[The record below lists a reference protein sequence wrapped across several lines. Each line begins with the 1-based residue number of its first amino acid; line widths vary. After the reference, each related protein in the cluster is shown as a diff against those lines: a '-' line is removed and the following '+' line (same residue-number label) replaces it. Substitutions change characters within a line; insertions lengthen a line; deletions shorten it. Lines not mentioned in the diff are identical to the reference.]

1 MIQSSNYIKS
11 SSRASFAASMTSMP
25 VPKPTMGLQVAA
37 VHLNLLKVLY
47 LRKHIGNCG
56 GVQGPVLS
64 IPTGTRQLTILW
76 SVQGAGNHT
85 KFTIN
90 RCRSLLEGLL
100 IIGELEGSHCH
111 RVGYFSFQLRSFLA
125 LWYAMSTSDHCKPFL
140 RGRMK
145 SYQNTMSVGL
155 NIRNYQVCGVFHSSN
170 RFFFHGGRV
179 TIPGRL
185 VTGGNHWQPGQQIKT
200 TVFGSTSNMALEKPP
215 ISRCVYHNLPC
226 RQCPFLG
233 EFITSSLQPPIWQ
246 VDASDDVA
254 MCSPGLARAPM
265 DVMSSIRVA
274 SVASCAVGI
283 RWKVVQHKKRSGTA
297 L

>member
-1 MIQSSNYIKS
+1 M
-11 SSRASFAASMTSMP
+11 
-25 VPKPTMGLQVAA
+25 
-37 VHLNLLKVLY
+37 
-47 LRKHIGNCG
+47 
-56 GVQGPVLS
+56 S

-111 RVGYFSFQLRSFLA
+111 RVGYFSFKLRSFLA

-155 NIRNYQVCGVFHSSN
+155 NIRNYQVCGVFHSSS
-170 RFFFHGGRV
+170 RFFFLGGRV

-185 VTGGNHWQPGQQIKT
+185 VTGGNHWQPGQQIQN
-200 TVFGSTSNMALEKPP
+200 TVYL
-215 ISRCVYHNLPC
+215 VLPQI
-226 RQCPFLG
+226 RHWKSHPFLDVSTIICHVVNAHFWG
-233 EFITSSLQPPIWQ
+233 IYNLQPP
-246 VDASDDVA
+246 ATN
-254 MCSPGLARAPM
+254 LAGRCL
-265 DVMSSIRVA
+265 R
-274 SVASCAVGI
+274 
-283 RWKVVQHKKRSGTA
+283 
-297 L
+297 